1 MRSIPGSA
9 FRYRR
14 ISARAWTYAAGFG
27 GLLACER
34 LSAATIVRIVSGRFL
49 FDDQP
54 EALQS
59 GLEALLAREHS
70 LLLSARE
77 SQARLG
83 LALVKRMQAL
93 AETRT

>member
-1 MRSIPGSA
+1 VLEPGL
-9 FRYRR
+9 FRYCR
-14 ISARAWTYAAGFG
+14 SAARTWAFAAGFG

-34 LSAATIVRIVSGRFL
+34 SSGATVVRIASGRFL

-54 EALQS
+54 EALQAS
-59 GLEALLAREHS
+59 MEALIAREHS

-77 SQARLG
+77 SQARLD

-93 AETRT
+93 AETRP